1 MVNKLFTLTNIL
13 LFILIIFSS
22 LLLLSNDISKIK
34 DIIPFLKFYQKNQS
48 SKLIHSIEAVDPKE
62 DCPKNFFPLS
72 LYTYP
77 GTSKGCLIS
86 NNTLKKDSCSIWSK
100 LFKST
105 DEIEETSQKTFDTIF
120 SKKLCAFSYNENNY
134 INNIDNNGENK
145 ENKKLCGLLD
155 TNGIKYYIENDK
167 ECPINKIIINNKI
180 SINNDEKFTF
190 NSVELIKDKYYLH
203 YSNDFNETDDNS
215 NFLLTDDSLFIS
227 EGYPC
232 INPDEIN
239 TYHIQ
244 YILSNKNNSY
254 ICDTNIENKRLD
266 TRYSPII
273 NIQKNVLYQDNNID
287 LETFFNYPFKD
298 TDLTLYQLG
307 YIGTDSN
314 FNSEIIPNV
323 EKISS
328 DIYSI
333 SDFNY
338 INQIIIKIIYSMLFI
353 IVISIICKYFISD
366 NTIYIWS
373 SAVLASI
380 LVNFVFNI
388 IVNNSLNNLGVYD
401 KYYLNKNNDEI
412 FNLQMKYINDIINDS
427 KWKNNKIIIGN
438 ILIFILLGLF
448 NFINYFVFNNPKN
461 FILKYKGKI
470 DYGQDKKYYNSI
482 NLLKPTSFDLKKENS
497 INLKEEIELPRINN
511 EIDSDN
517 DNDENDNIIDNNK
530 DEEESNLTTEI
541 NDKQ

>member
-13 LFILIIFSS
+13 IFILIIFSS

-34 DIIPFLKFYQKNQS
+34 GIIPFLKFYQKNQS
-48 SKLIHSIEAVDPKE
+48 SKLIHSIAAVDPKE
-62 DCPKNFFPLS
+62 DCPKNSFPLS

-86 NNTLKKDSCSIWSK
+86 NTTLKKDSCSIWSK
-100 LFKST
+100 IFKST
-105 DEIEETSQKTFDTIF
+105 DEIEETDQKTFDTIF
-120 SKKLCAFSYNENNY
+120 SKKLCVFSYNENNY
-134 INNIDNNGENK
+134 TNNIINNDESK

-155 TNGIKYYIENDK
+155 TNGTKYYIENNK
-167 ECPINKIIINNKI
+167 ECPINKIIINNKNNI
-180 SINNDEKFTF
+180 NDEKFTF
-190 NSVELIKDKYYLH
+190 NSIELIKDKYYLH
-203 YSNDFNETDDNS
+203 YSNDFNETNDNN
-215 NFLLTDDSLFIS
+215 NFLLTNDSLFIS

-232 INPDEIN
+232 INPNEIN

-266 TRYSPII
+266 IRYAPII

-287 LETFFNYPFKD
+287 LQTFFNYPFKD
-298 TDLTLYQLG
+298 IDLTLYQLG

-314 FNSEIIPNV
+314 FNSEIIPKV
-323 EKISS
+323 DKISS

-333 SDFNY
+333 SDFNF
-338 INQIIIKIIYSMLFI
+338 INQIIIKIIFSIIFI

-366 NTIYIWS
+366 NTIYIWN
-373 SAVLASI
+373 SALLASI
-380 LVNFVFNI
+380 LVNFIFNI
-388 IVNNSLNNLGVYD
+388 IVNNLLSNLGVFG

-412 FNLQMKYINDIINDS
+412 FYLQMKYINDIINDS
-427 KWKNNKIIIGN
+427 KRKNNKIIIGN
-438 ILIFILLGLF
+438 ILIFILVCLF
-448 NFINYFVFNNPKN
+448 NVINYFIFNNPKN
-461 FILKYKGKI
+461 FILKNKGKI
-470 DYGQDKKYYNSI
+470 DYCQDKKYYNSI

-497 INLKEEIELPRINN
+497 LNFKEEIELPKINN
-511 EIDSDN
+511 EIDN
-517 DNDENDNIIDNNK
+517 DNDETDNIIDNNK

-541 NDKQ
+541 NDK

>member
-13 LFILIIFSS
+13 ILILIIFST

-34 DIIPFLKFYQKNQS
+34 GIIPFLKFYQKNQS
-48 SKLIHSIEAVDPKE
+48 SKLIQSIIAVDQKE
-62 DCPKNFFPLS
+62 DCPKNSFPFS

-86 NNTLKKDSCSIWSK
+86 NSTLKKDSCNIWSK

-105 DEIEETSQKTFDTIF
+105 DEIEETSQKTFDIIF

-134 INNIDNNGENK
+134 INNINNNGENK
-145 ENKKLCGLLD
+145 ENKKLCGFLD
-155 TNGIKYYIENDK
+155 TNRTKYYIENDK
-167 ECPINKIIINNKI
+167 ECPINKIIINNKRN
-180 SINNDEKFTF
+180 INGGKITF

-203 YSNDFNETDDNS
+203 YSNDLNETDDN
-215 NFLLTDDSLFIS
+215 NFLLTNESLFIS

-266 TRYSPII
+266 TRYTPII

-314 FNSEIIPNV
+314 FNSEIIPKV
-323 EKISS
+323 ENILS

-338 INQIIIKIIYSMLFI
+338 INQIIIKIIFSVIFI
-353 IVISIICKYFISD
+353 IVISLICKYFISD
-366 NTIYIWS
+366 KTIYIWNS
-373 SAVLASI
+373 VLLLSAIA
-380 LVNFVFNI
+380 NFIFNI
-388 IVNNSLNNLGVYD
+388 FVNNLLNNLGVYS

-412 FNLQMKYINDIINDS
+412 FNLQMKYIHDIINDS
-427 KWKNNKIIIGN
+427 KEKNNKIIIGN
-438 ILIFILLGLF
+438 ILIFILVVLF
-448 NFINYFVFNNPKN
+448 NVINYCIFNNPKN

-470 DYGQDKKYYNSI
+470 DYSQDKKYYNSI

-497 INLKEEIELPRINN
+497 LIFNEEIELPKINN
-511 EIDSDN
+511 EIDN
-517 DNDENDNIIDNNK
+517 DNDEIENIIDNNK

>member
-180 SINNDEKFTF
+180 SNNDEKFTF

-366 NTIYIWS
+366 NTIYIWN

>member
-180 SINNDEKFTF
+180 SVNDDKFTF

-366 NTIYIWS
+366 NTIYIWN

-388 IVNNSLNNLGVYD
+388 IVNNSLNNLGVYG

>member
-22 LLLLSNDISKIK
+22 LLLLSTDISKIK

-180 SINNDEKFTF
+180 SNNDEKFTF

-366 NTIYIWS
+366 NTIYIWN

-517 DNDENDNIIDNNK
+517 DNDENDNIIDSNK

>member
-22 LLLLSNDISKIK
+22 LLLLSTDISKIK

-62 DCPKNFFPLS
+62 DCPKNSFPLS

-180 SINNDEKFTF
+180 SVNDDKFTF

-287 LETFFNYPFKD
+287 LESFFNYPFKD
-298 TDLTLYQLG
+298 SDLTLYQLG

-314 FNSEIIPNV
+314 FNSEIIPKV
-323 EKISS
+323 DKISS

-366 NTIYIWS
+366 NTIYIWN

>member
-180 SINNDEKFTF
+180 SINDEKFTF

-353 IVISIICKYFISD
+353 IVISIIYKYFISD
-366 NTIYIWS
+366 NTIYIWN

>member
-180 SINNDEKFTF
+180 SNNDEKFTF

-366 NTIYIWS
+366 NIIYIWN

>member
-1 MVNKLFTLTNIL
+1 
-13 LFILIIFSS
+13 
-22 LLLLSNDISKIK
+22 
-34 DIIPFLKFYQKNQS
+34 
-48 SKLIHSIEAVDPKE
+48 
-62 DCPKNFFPLS
+62 
-72 LYTYP
+72 
-77 GTSKGCLIS
+77 
-86 NNTLKKDSCSIWSK
+86 
-100 LFKST
+100 
-105 DEIEETSQKTFDTIF
+105 
-120 SKKLCAFSYNENNY
+120 
-134 INNIDNNGENK
+134 
-145 ENKKLCGLLD
+145 LD
-155 TNGIKYYIENDK
+155 TNRTKYYIENDK
-167 ECPINKIIINNKI
+167 ECPINKIIINNKRN
-180 SINNDEKFTF
+180 INDGKITF

-203 YSNDFNETDDNS
+203 YSNDLNETDDN
-215 NFLLTDDSLFIS
+215 NFLLTNESLFIS

-266 TRYSPII
+266 TRYTPII

-314 FNSEIIPNV
+314 FNSEIIPKV
-323 EKISS
+323 ENILS

-338 INQIIIKIIYSMLFI
+338 INQIIIKIIFSVIFI
-353 IVISIICKYFISD
+353 IVISLICKYFISD
-366 NTIYIWS
+366 KTIYIWNS
-373 SAVLASI
+373 VLLLSAIA
-380 LVNFVFNI
+380 NFIFNI
-388 IVNNSLNNLGVYD
+388 FFNNLLNNLGVYS

-412 FNLQMKYINDIINDS
+412 FNLQMKYIHDIINDS
-427 KWKNNKIIIGN
+427 KEKNNKIIIGN
-438 ILIFILLGLF
+438 ILIFILVVLF
-448 NFINYFVFNNPKN
+448 NVINYCIFNNPKN

-470 DYGQDKKYYNSI
+470 DYNQDKKYYNSI

-497 INLKEEIELPRINN
+497 LIFNEEIELPKINN
-511 EIDSDN
+511 EIDN
-517 DNDENDNIIDNNK
+517 DNDEIENIIDNNK

>member
-180 SINNDEKFTF
+180 SINDEKFTF

-388 IVNNSLNNLGVYD
+388 IVNNSLNNLGAYG